1 MLWISRRV
9 CYIHGIHRV
18 KTRGIIS
25 PHGRFFIMCPRMQ
38 GRHALG
44 VWSKWLSNVE
54 DFSKRLTE
62 KKVRFMSNIRGQ
74 LNRFKSAHLS
84 GTQIC
89 KALVPRDQFEQ
100 GRGSHHRVATVYN

>member
-1 MLWISRRV
+1 MTIE
-9 CYIHGIHRV
+9 
-18 KTRGIIS
+18 RG
-25 PHGRFFIMCPRMQ
+25 GLLQTFD
-38 GRHALG
+38 
-44 VWSKWLSNVE
+44 K
-54 DFSKRLTE
+54 E
-62 KKVRFMSNIRGQ
+62 KSEVHEQHTGP